1 MIGQQKKVIFEDMTL
16 IDPLYPRVR
25 VDLEWIGEGRAEY
38 LDKETSDNEQ
48 LLRFTVYRR
57 DNPNSN
63 TWIQVED
70 ASYCTNLP
78 ATAPR
83 SILNQAL
90 RRIYDKVA
98 REVILNQ
105 SVKKLCEKLSHI
117 SLEWFRDERP
127 DMNEIMNQRVMES
140 VADIAFNAGYML
152 AKGDIQVED
161 SRAFVDQMII
171 WSKEFNNLHQHD
183 EWQDFSY
190 IEAIDEFAKTKILDY
205 CGVLMENRVAIEVVI
220 SDETNSEDNPGW
232 DVDVYE
238 KDGDR
243 WEDLTRCGLPNLL
256 FVNSYI
262 DKLREKYN
270 IILLNQTLVPMF
282 FIKDCWAVKDKH
294 FGYGDTFESFED
306 ALKEHKKEDLLKGFC
321 IKGKEDKLADVFTY
335 WESRASAIREISENL
350 KGIVG

>member
-161 SRAFVDQMII
+161 SRAFVDHLV
-171 WSKEFNNLHQHD
+171 SV
-183 EWQDFSY
+183 
-190 IEAIDEFAKTKILDY
+190 
-205 CGVLMENRVAIEVVI
+205 CGFLQRQPQQEVIGVRVVPVGARVVKQW
-220 SDETNSEDNPGW
+220 P
-232 DVDVYE
+232 
-238 KDGDR
+238 
-243 WEDLTRCGLPNLL
+243 
-256 FVNSYI
+256 
-262 DKLREKYN
+262 
-270 IILLNQTLVPMF
+270 
-282 FIKDCWAVKDKH
+282 
-294 FGYGDTFESFED
+294 
-306 ALKEHKKEDLLKGFC
+306 
-321 IKGKEDKLADVFTY
+321 
-335 WESRASAIREISENL
+335 
-350 KGIVG
+350 